1 LILGDGFAHLGIG
14 LDIIELVVVHD
25 AEIAFA
31 ECLGDGHRDLG
42 LSFDDLGLH
51 LLDAGLHFLLKGNGG
66 SAADA
71 QHIAAEL
78 LGRFRTDRAALPA
91 IALTTDS
98 SVLTAISNDLGYER
112 VFARQVEG
120 LVQAGDVVWALS
132 TSGNSPNV
140 LEAVRAA
147 AARGAVTI
155 AFTGASG
162 HRLAECCAHR
172 LLVPH
177 KCSDRIQECHQ
188 IAYHYV
194 CGRVEAAFAGK

>member
-1 LILGDGFAHLGIG
+1 MSIEWESTLQDHLTAAAAMRDQAAVLDGIA
-14 LDIIELVVVHD
+14 DAIIAAIRNGKRVYVL
-25 AEIAFA
+25 
-31 ECLGDGHRDLG
+31 
-42 LSFDDLGLH
+42 
-51 LLDAGLHFLLKGNGG
+51 GNGG

-91 IALTTDS
+91 MALTTDS
-98 SVLTAISNDLGYER
+98 SVLTAISNDLGYGR
-112 VFARQVEG
+112 VFVRQVEG

-132 TSGNSPNV
+132 TSGSSPNV

-155 AFTGASG
+155 AFTGAGG
-162 HRLAECCAHR
+162 HRLAECCAHK

-177 KCSDRIQECHQ
+177 RSSERIQECHQ

-194 CGRVEAAFAGK
+194 CGRVEAALAGK

>member
-1 LILGDGFAHLGIG
+1 MSIEWESTLQDHLTAAAAMRDQATVLDGIA
-14 LDIIELVVVHD
+14 DAIIAAIRNGKRVYVL
-25 AEIAFA
+25 
-31 ECLGDGHRDLG
+31 
-42 LSFDDLGLH
+42 
-51 LLDAGLHFLLKGNGG
+51 GNGG